1 MRSLVRGNGDLGRL
15 GSDLGQL
22 VANFSDRKSIEDT
35 AHFMESCLELIG
47 IENLVWFQE
56 TLTGTLIQSSQS
68 DHKKHRTQ
76 KFQYRHSDQ
85 WKGSQ
90 PISTLMKNGSLK
102 YEEEDITSMAKVL
115 IGRGLVTQDPIVQKY
130 PKVLIIQAKATGSGC
145 NNIVTDEIMT
155 IEKGQSFQLRSVIKS
170 V

>member
-1 MRSLVRGNGDLGRL
+1 MTAHQHRGFIKAFTKALSHTDPVHYLTAGNSALEMATGLLRSLVQGNGDLGGP
-15 GSDLGQL
+15 GSDLGHL
-22 VANFSDRKSIEDT
+22 VANFCDRKSIEDP

-68 DHKKHRTQ
+68 DHKRHRTQ

-90 PISTLMKNGSLK
+90 PNLYSH
-102 YEEEDITSMAKVL
+102 EERVPQ
-115 IGRGLVTQDPIVQKY
+115 V
-130 PKVLIIQAKATGSGC
+130 
-145 NNIVTDEIMT
+145 
-155 IEKGQSFQLRSVIKS
+155 
-170 V
+170 

>member
-1 MRSLVRGNGDLGRL
+1 MTNGRE
-15 GSDLGQL
+15 
-22 VANFSDRKSIEDT
+22 VN
-35 AHFMESCLELIG
+35 
-47 IENLVWFQE
+47 
-56 TLTGTLIQSSQS
+56 
-68 DHKKHRTQ
+68 
-76 KFQYRHSDQ
+76 
-85 WKGSQ
+85 

-115 IGRGLVTQDPIVQKY
+115 IGRGLVNQDPIFQCRVQKY

-155 IEKGQSFQLRSVIKS
+155 IGKGQSFQLRSVIQS